1 MRPNIW
7 ECENHHIHLI
17 HNGAEVEFEN
27 IYEFLDA
34 MAAWQEFIIFHMTK
48 FDLMPDEVWHAFA
61 EANRN

>member
-7 ECENHHIHLI
+7 ECENNHIHLV
-17 HNGAEVEFEN
+17 HNGVEIQFEN

-34 MAAWQEFIIFHMTK
+34 MAVWQEYIIFHMMK
-48 FDLMPDEVWHAFA
+48 FDLMPEEIWTAFA